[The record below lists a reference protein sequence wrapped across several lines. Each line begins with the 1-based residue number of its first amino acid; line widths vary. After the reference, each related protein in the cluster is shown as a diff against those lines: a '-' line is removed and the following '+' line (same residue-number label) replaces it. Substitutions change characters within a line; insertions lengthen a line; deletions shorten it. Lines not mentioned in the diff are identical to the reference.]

1 MFYAN
6 ATLTICVLVLEF
18 IQRFIVGELRN
29 RMNLVMPKY
38 NEEKAT
44 QMAAF
49 LLQQSDCRMGLLKH
63 TKIMYNIQREAIER
77 WSFPITYDPIYSM
90 PDGQVLSETYDN
102 TKPENHRAFWDKY
115 IDTDRSK
122 NIVSLRKSCPT
133 GQLCRAEMSLIKEIY
148 NRDKDKTLDQ
158 LLKEHHD
165 YPEWT
170 DPGESSIPTDYAK
183 LLKVLG
189 KTPEQISSFKNDM
202 RSEAFLAGLAL

>member
-1 MFYAN
+1 
-6 ATLTICVLVLEF
+6 
-18 IQRFIVGELRN
+18 
-29 RMNLVMPKY
+29 MNLVMPKY